1 MPEFLEEKENGV
13 VLKIKLVPNSSKD
26 EIVGITEAG
35 LRIKIS
41 APPNENKA
49 NKKLI
54 LFLAK
59 YFDVAKTSVNI
70 LSGEKS
76 PLKTVLLRNIT
87 EKEVLTKISLC

>member
-13 VLKIKLVPNSSKD
+13 ILRIKLVPNSSKD
-26 EIVGITEAG
+26 EIVGLTETG

-54 LFLAK
+54 IFLAK
-59 YFDVAKTSVNI
+59 YFDVAKTSVEI
-70 LSGEKS
+70 VSGEKS
-76 PLKTVLLRNIT
+76 PMKAVLLKDKSK
-87 EKEVLTKISLC
+87 KEVLTKLSL